1 MPRVGLLCKMA
12 TLATVL
18 AAAVLLLLTLNTPAT
33 AKKGPRVTE
42 VVFFDI
48 EQGGEDLGRI
58 EIGLFGDSVN
68 KTVTNFRE
76 LAKRDKNGYKGSSF
90 HRVIKG
96 FMLQGG
102 DFTRGDGTGGE
113 SIYGPRFAD
122 ENFKHK
128 HLTAGYLSMANAG
141 LWKLKIKCL
150 LYVTHLASFEL
161 STLFIFSYPTVSGD
175 LGVINTL
182 HT

>member
-76 LAKRDKNGYKGSSF
+76 LAKRVSRSRDAAVGVV
-90 HRVIKG
+90 R
-96 FMLQGG
+96 
-102 DFTRGDGTGGE
+102 E
-113 SIYGPRFAD
+113 SWDTCFI
-122 ENFKHK
+122 
-128 HLTAGYLSMANAG
+128 L
-141 LWKLKIKCL
+141 CL
-150 LYVTHLASFEL
+150 LGHV
-161 STLFIFSYPTVSGD
+161 VSCSM
-175 LGVINTL
+175 
-182 HT
+182 